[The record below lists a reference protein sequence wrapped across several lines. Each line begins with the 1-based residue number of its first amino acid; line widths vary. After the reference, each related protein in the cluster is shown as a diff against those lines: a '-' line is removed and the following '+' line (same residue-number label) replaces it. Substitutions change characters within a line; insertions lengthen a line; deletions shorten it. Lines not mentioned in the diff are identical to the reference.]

1 VGALV
6 APLIATQFTSMTT
19 QWRFYYLVSLGL
31 ATTSFAIISI
41 VFRGKHE
48 NDLLPDLV
56 EVGSVNEGL
65 PSAATP
71 NANAE
76 TLKKMNQIMRVKAVH
91 MLAIWSFIY
100 VGLEVNSG
108 SISDSWLSCLFVIAC
123 SLSRSLSAGMFEQRR
138 TDLTVKLILKDR
150 RWIVTFIQELRI
162 DSSNESAYHSAGY
175 VSTGEAWRHLSASP
189 WELIHCIAKK
199 GSGRDLLL

>member
-1 VGALV
+1 
-6 APLIATQFTSMTT
+6 MTT

-100 VGLEVNSG
+100 VGLEVNPA
-108 SISDSWLSCLFVIAC
+108 SISDSWLSCLFGIAC
-123 SLSRSLSAGMFEQRR
+123 SLSGHYRR
-138 TDLTVKLILKDR
+138 VCTNNAAQT
-150 RWIVTFIQELRI
+150 
-162 DSSNESAYHSAGY
+162 
-175 VSTGEAWRHLSASP
+175 
-189 WELIHCIAKK
+189 
-199 GSGRDLLL
+199 